1 MIKLKPLIVSLF
13 ISLGVGGLSALLTR
27 GSMET
32 YRALKQPPLSP
43 PGWVF
48 PVVWTVL
55 FALMGIAAYLVWMQ
69 DGPGRSGALALYG
82 AQLIFNFFW
91 TLIFFNLGNYA
102 LAFFWLAALWVLI
115 LLCTLSFFKEDAR
128 AGWMMVPYLVW
139 VAFAG
144 YLNAG
149 VWLLNGAH

>member
-1 MIKLKPLIVSLF
+1 MGVMIKLKPLIVSLL
-13 ISLGVGGLSALLTR
+13 ISLGVGGLSALLTK
-27 GSMET
+27 GSMEK
-32 YRALKQPPLSP
+32 YQSLNQPPLSP

-55 FALMGIAAYLVWMQ
+55 FVMMGIAAYLVWMQ
-69 DGPGRSGALALYG
+69 DGPGRGGALALYG
-82 AQLIFNFFW
+82 AQLFFNFFW

-115 LLCTLSFFKEDAR
+115 LLCTLSFFKEDTR
-128 AGWMMVPYLVW
+128 AGWMMVPYLIW

-149 VWLLNGAH
+149 VWLLN

>member
-1 MIKLKPLIVSLF
+1 MGVMIKLKPLIVSLL
-13 ISLGVGGLSALLTR
+13 ISLGVGGLSALLTK
-27 GSMET
+27 GSMEK
-32 YRALKQPPLSP
+32 YRSLNQPPLSP

-55 FALMGIAAYLVWMQ
+55 FAMMGIAAYLVWMQ

-82 AQLIFNFFW
+82 AQLFFNFFW
-91 TLIFFNLGNYA
+91 TLIFFFFFNYA
-102 LAFFWLAALWVLI
+102 LAFFWLVALWVLI
-115 LLCTLSFFKEDAR
+115 LLCTLSFFKEDTR

-149 VWLLNGAH
+149 IWLLN